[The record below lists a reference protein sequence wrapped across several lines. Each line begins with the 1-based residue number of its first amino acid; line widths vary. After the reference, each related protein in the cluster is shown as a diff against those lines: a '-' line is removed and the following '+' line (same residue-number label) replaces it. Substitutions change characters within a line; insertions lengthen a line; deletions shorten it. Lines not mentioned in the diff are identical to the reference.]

1 MYNKNEIIN
10 EIIDEVKKEMD
21 SDNLYKNLGT
31 IVDQGMGRQERKDIQ
46 ADFNTL
52 SNLVKE
58 KLKLNLED
66 DISSDQIATLY
77 EQTKEEFKWKD
88 FDFDEDYQN
97 NVFSLLNHQDER
109 SMTVKDFIKE
119 YIILKNKLQ
128 IKEGCLAQLFDNL
141 QENKETYD
149 KQIDRHKEEKKKGNK
164 QKINLGITV
173 FEASNFGFNDDNAS
187 YIVKLICEKTEQT
200 TNASKM
206 NFSDGTIIWNE
217 NFRFEIK
224 ERNQKLNI
232 IVIRNQITSS
242 NFGSLEINLEEI
254 DKDQQRKENIFPLLN
269 SSHIEVGKIRLKL
282 HYVYDTIVY
291 FSYLKRKVTEKI
303 NNIQKDL
310 NNLNKFK
317 PYYNKPFGIIMS
329 GGINYLTDED
339 EGKNIFEK
347 YKDTENLRETIRKSV
362 YKTHNERM
370 TDQLY
375 INSNTNTANVDIN
388 PFSKFKNSSADV
400 NINPKNE
407 IKKWLL
413 VLISLGIFLAFFNCS
428 DRNDLLNFFVLCVY
442 LILNLAIGEYDKNYL
457 NYMFY
462 VLIYTEILDLIWLL
476 SNISTYLGHYGFDS
490 ILRSI
495 IYISSFINFINKGVI
510 AFTNKI

>member
-1 MYNKNEIIN
+1 MNKGEIIN

-31 IVDQGMGRQERKDIQ
+31 IVDQGMARQERKDIQ

-52 SNLVKE
+52 NNLIKE
-58 KLKLNLED
+58 KLNLNLDD
-66 DISSDQIATLY
+66 DITCDQIANLY
-77 EQTKEEFKWKD
+77 QQTKEEFKWQE

-97 NVFSLLNHQDER
+97 NIFSILNHPDER
-109 SMTVKDFIKE
+109 QMSVKDFIKE
-119 YIILKNKLQ
+119 YIILKNKIQ
-128 IKEGCLAQLFDNL
+128 IKEGCLAQLYDNL

-149 KQIDRHKEEKKKGNK
+149 KQILRHQEEKNKGNK

-173 FEASNFGFNDDNAS
+173 FEASNFGFNEDNAS

-200 TNASKM
+200 TNISKM
-206 NFSDGTIIWNE
+206 NINDGTIIWNE
-217 NFRFEIK
+217 NFRFELK
-224 ERNQKLNI
+224 ERNQKLYI
-232 IVIRNQITSS
+232 IVIRNQITST
-242 NFGSLEINLEEI
+242 NFGSLEINLEQI
-254 DKDQQRKENIFPLLN
+254 DNDQQRIEKVFSLLN
-269 SSHIEVGKIRLKL
+269 SSQIEVGKIRLKL

-303 NNIQKDL
+303 NNIQNDL

-329 GGINYLTDED
+329 GGIYYLTEEED
-339 EGKNIFEK
+339 GKNIFDK

-375 INSNTNTANVDIN
+375 INSNTNTVNMDIN
-388 PFSKFKNSSADV
+388 PFSKFKTSSADV
-400 NINPKNE
+400 NINPKTE
-407 IKKWLL
+407 VKKYLL
-413 VLISLGIFLAFFNCS
+413 YLIILGIFLAFFNCS
-428 DRNDLLNFFVLCVY
+428 DRNDLLNFLVFCVY
-442 LILNLAIGEYDKNYL
+442 LILYLANGKYDSKYL

-462 VLIYTEILDLIWLL
+462 VLIYTEILDIIWLL
-476 SNISTYLGHYGFDS
+476 SNVSTYLGHYGFDS

-495 IYISSFINFINKGVI
+495 IYFSSFINFLNKGVI
-510 AFTNKI
+510 AFTNRT

>member
-58 KLKLNLED
+58 KLNLNLED

-88 FDFDEDYQN
+88 FDFDEDYQS

-128 IKEGCLAQLFDNL
+128 IKEGCLAQLYDNL

-149 KQIDRHKEEKKKGNK
+149 KQIIRHQEEKNKGNK

-173 FEASNFGFNDDNAS
+173 FEASNFGFNEDNAS
-187 YIVKLICEKTEQT
+187 YIVKLICEKGEQT

-206 NFSDGTIIWNE
+206 DSSDGTIIWNE
-217 NFRFEIK
+217 NFRFELK
-224 ERNQKLNI
+224 ERNQKLTI

-254 DKDQQRKENIFPLLN
+254 DKDQQRKEDIFALLN
-269 SSHIEVGKIRLKL
+269 TSHIEVGKIRLKL
-282 HYVYDTIVY
+282 HYVYDTIIY
-291 FSYLKRKVTEKI
+291 FSYLKRKATEKI

-329 GGINYLTDED
+329 GGVYYLTEED
-339 EGKNIFEK
+339 DGKNIFEK

-375 INSNTNTANVDIN
+375 INSNTNTVNVEVN

-400 NINPKNE
+400 NINSKNE
-407 IKKWLL
+407 ANKWLL
-413 VLISLGIFLAFFNCS
+413 YLISIGIFLSFFNCS
-428 DRNDLLNFFVLCVY
+428 DRNDLLNFLVLCVY
-442 LILNLAIGEYDKNYL
+442 LILNLAIGKYDKNYL

-462 VLIYTEILDLIWLL
+462 GLIYTEILDLIWLL
-476 SNISTYLGHYGFDS
+476 SNVSTYLGHYGFDS
-490 ILRSI
+490 MLRS
-495 IYISSFINFINKGVI
+495 IYISSFINFIIKGVI
-510 AFTNKI
+510 AFKNKM